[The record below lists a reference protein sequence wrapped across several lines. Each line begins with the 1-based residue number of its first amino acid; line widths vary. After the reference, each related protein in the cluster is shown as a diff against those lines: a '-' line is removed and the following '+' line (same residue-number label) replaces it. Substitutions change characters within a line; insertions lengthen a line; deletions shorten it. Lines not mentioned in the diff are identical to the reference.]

1 MTGLSRY
8 LLLIAAAMTF
18 VPAGVAWSIEIRSD
32 APAEYTVKKGDT
44 LWDIS
49 SLFLNDPW
57 KWPELWRLNPHVE
70 NPDLI
75 YPGDTLKLT
84 YTADGEPVLVMG
96 KRVIKLTPQKR
107 ISHKRDEPIPLL
119 PLNAISHY
127 LSFEQVLE
135 RKQIEKLPYV
145 LGTDRAVKR
154 ALPGDILYIKGDLG
168 NEDRFAIYR
177 KGKRYIDPESD
188 DTIGFE
194 AVFVAVAKLQTSGN
208 VEAGV
213 PSKVLIESAKQEVRA
228 SDVVLPI
235 RQGQDLPAFFKMRPI
250 ENDLTGNIIATPSDI
265 AGVSKYDVVVINK
278 GFMHD
283 VAPGHIFDITRK
295 SPTVVDQGLGPKYQE
310 DASSYERFVGKVKN
324 VFKSDKDKGIYDMP
338 FESVGQIMLFKV
350 YERVSY
356 GIVTQNDQ
364 PIYVGDKIQ
373 TPK

>member
-57 KWPELWRLNPHVE
+57 KWPELWRINPHVE

-208 VEAGV
+208 IEAGV